1 MIDKDRLRRWAPWAI
16 GVLALAV
23 AIYSVLGVGM
33 IASLAPD
40 PATRGWA
47 TAAYIYLALFLLSI
61 VVLLGSVVTIYRGRV
76 RERSGHGSP
85 AA

>member
-23 AIYSVLGVGM
+23 AIYSALGVGM

-76 RERSGHGSP
+76 RERSSHGSP

>member
-1 MIDKDRLRRWAPWAI
+1 MMDKDRLRRSAPWAI
-16 GVLALAV
+16 GFLALVV
-23 AIYSVLGVGM
+23 AIYSALGVGM

-61 VVLLGSVVTIYRGRV
+61 IVLLGSVVTVYRRRV
-76 RERSGHGSP
+76 NERSSHRSP